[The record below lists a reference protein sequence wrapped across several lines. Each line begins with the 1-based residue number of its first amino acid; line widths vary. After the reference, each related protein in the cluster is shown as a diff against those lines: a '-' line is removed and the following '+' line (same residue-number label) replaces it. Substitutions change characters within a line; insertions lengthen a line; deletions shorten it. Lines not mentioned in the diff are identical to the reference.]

1 MFSKAFIDSIN
12 LKNCTFED
20 MLDENFIIEEVKTI
34 GVFNPDRWREEFGK
48 KTTRNLVEAKIVH
61 TSNGSTIPLKRHSA
75 SKQIQIIEFA
85 GINGYTE
92 KSKLLKDVLLEL
104 KEKLEDSHISRID
117 IAIDM
122 QKIPQSIFKELLEK
136 RTPYQVGYTT
146 YYKTDKEKKTN
157 QQIDIKCYNK
167 AVRDKLSY
175 PLERL
180 EFCFKGQYFQKIE
193 FKDIE
198 SIFKKMQKG
207 IKRFS
212 GLEVEIQSL

>member
-1 MFSKAFIDSIN
+1 MSSKAFIDSIN
-12 LKNCTFED
+12 LKNCTFEN
-20 MLDENFIIEEVKTI
+20 MLDENYIVEEVKTVS
-34 GVFNPDRWREEFGK
+34 VFAPDRWLEEFGE
-48 KTTRNLVEAKIVH
+48 KTKRHLIEAKIIH
-61 TSNGSTIPLKRHSA
+61 TSNGSTIPLKRYAA
-75 SKQIQIIEFA
+75 SNKVQVIEFA
-85 GINGYTE
+85 GINGYTS
-92 KSKLLKDVLLEL
+92 KSNLLKDVLLEL
-104 KEKLEDSHISRID
+104 KEKLENSHICRID

-122 QKIPQSIFKELLEK
+122 KKIPQSIFKELQEK
-136 RTPYQVGYTT
+136 RTPYQIGYTT
-146 YYKTDKEKKTN
+146 YYKTEKEKKTN

-167 AVRDKLSY
+167 TVKDKLSY

-180 EFCFKGQYFQKIE
+180 EFCFKGQYFKKIA